1 MNNLLRTLTES
12 QIKPSPDLR
21 LLLSAVK
28 DARRQSYDAKVSEP
42 FYDSLE
48 GLLHDL
54 RTVTMDNHDAEAFLK
69 PVAKSDVPDYYDV
82 IINPMD
88 LQTMLKK
95 VKSKQYKSKR
105 EFADDLDLIWSNCFT
120 YNATE
125 VCITVVKTRGEAHCA
140 AQDHPLRQCAM
151 RLKKKADRLLKNI
164 TDRKERIDP
173 PLPAALSQPSHSASP
188 VPMRPN
194 ATARPKINGTT
205 YTHKRSPSFTAT
217 QTLITPKQRMDL
229 PFAESPAL
237 ERTPHG
243 MAAFRALESEAG
255 PSSIP
260 NGYSSSGSTNDYDSE
275 ADEVLMSIDNDSGEK
290 RKLNGSSYRPRK
302 RVRLTPTPFAPI
314 PTADDPNS
322 TWWSSVQSDPYLA
335 NGLPALPQP
344 FAASTLYPQSQ
355 PIPSSKFARP
365 RKRRKLRP
373 QSIAKYK
380 DRDTPAPNTL
390 LSIMNTNIKTLKR
403 VRRTHAKFAALNL
416 NTEEGGMGDEP
427 PDMGEE
433 GIVDE
438 VIDERPWRSRYAGL
452 RQVKGPVELEVGE
465 KNADECLK
473 WMNRKVLEHEG
484 FQGAFYSLLSALS
497 FCLSWWRL
505 ETRVLTFAVHPGTS
519 SAALDVMVGV
529 TSEYLL
535 NVGRTLRF
543 MCDKYAKSMTP
554 EEIILHTLFESGV
567 TRIQDLE
574 RYIKDDVVRH
584 GSRLVDLEK
593 KLVGAYREATQVE
606 VLDDDALFAGEDD
619 EEDES
624 AFVMGG
630 FSDSL
635 GDDFLGLR
643 ELGIAAELGLSSLT
657 IPKKLLKGS
666 HGEQQGLLSKPPPP
680 YPPPPSLLPI
690 TNKNVG
696 DQIGLL
702 RPYFQGRLAVLAPPG
717 SIPGL
722 PYLPPGPQFGLHA
735 GVPPLHHAPSSSGEF
750 TRIITI
756 PDDAPAPAQAKLGP
770 LGQVLKTSAAAGAV
784 KKKNKAKEPVPM
796 SVPDMSDAV
805 PVEPMRAFNGLGAEG
820 RDVGGAGAGG
830 GFTNGAG
837 GGGINGAGGGG
848 TLGIAGGSK
857 KKPGPQGQGRA
868 MELPPVIA
876 ASA

>member
-12 QIKPSPDLR
+12 QVKPSPDLR

-69 PVAKSDVPDYYDV
+69 PVAKSDYPDYYDV
-82 IINPMD
+82 IVNPMD

-105 EFADDLDLIWSNCFT
+105 EFADDLDLIWTNCFT

-125 VCITVVKTRGEAHCA
+125 
-140 AQDHPLRQCAM
+140 DHPLRQCAM

-173 PLPAALSQPSHSASP
+173 PLPAALSQSPHSTSP

-194 ATARPKINGTT
+194 ATARPKINGTA
-205 YTHKRSPSFTAT
+205 YTHRRSPSLTAT
-217 QTLITPKQRMDL
+217 QTTMTPKQRMDL
-229 PFAESPAL
+229 PFADSPAL
-237 ERTPHG
+237 ERTSHG

-260 NGYSSSGSTNDYDSE
+260 NGYGSSASTNDYDSE

-302 RVRLTPTPFAPI
+302 RVRLIPAPFAPI

-322 TWWSSVQSDPYLA
+322 TWWSSVQSESFLA

-344 FAASTLYPQSQ
+344 FAASTLYPQPQ
-355 PIPSSKFARP
+355 LIPSSSSQFARP

-373 QSIAKYK
+373 QSSAKYK
-380 DRDTPAPNTL
+380 DRDTPASNTL

-433 GIVDE
+433 GMVDE
-438 VIDERPWRSRYAGL
+438 VIDERPWRARYAGL

-465 KNADECLK
+465 KNADECLR

-484 FQGAFYSLLSALS
+484 FQ
-497 FCLSWWRL
+497 
-505 ETRVLTFAVHPGTS
+505 GTS

-529 TSEYLL
+529 TSEYFL

-554 EEIILHTLFESGV
+554 EEIILHTLFESGI

-606 VLDDDALFAGEDD
+606 VVDDDALFAGEDD

-657 IPKKLLKGS
+657 IPKKLLKGKS
-666 HGEQQGLLSKPPPP
+666 RGTAGAAVETKPKEPPPP

-690 TNKNVG
+690 TSKNVG

-702 RPYFQGRLAVLAPPG
+702 RLPYF
-717 SIPGL
+717 
-722 PYLPPGPQFGLHA
+722 PPGPQFGLLPHP
-735 GVPPLHHAPSSSGEF
+735 GVLPLPYVSSPSGEF
-750 TRIITI
+750 TRVI
-756 PDDAPAPAQAKLGP
+756 A
-770 LGQVLKTSAAAGAV
+770 
-784 KKKNKAKEPVPM
+784 KKNKAKEPVSM

-820 RDVGGAGAGG
+820 RDVSGA
-830 GFTNGAG
+830 GAG
-837 GGGINGAGGGG
+837 GGGINGSGGGTSGAGGGG
-848 TLGIAGGSK
+848 TLGIAGGGK
-857 KKPGPQGQGRA
+857 KKPSPQGQGQGR

>member
-12 QIKPSPDLR
+12 QVKPSPDLR

-28 DARRQSYDAKVSEP
+28 DARRQSFDAKVSEP

-82 IINPMD
+82 IANPMD
-88 LQTMLKK
+88 LQSMLKK

-188 VPMRPN
+188 IPMRPN

-205 YTHKRSPSFTAT
+205 YTHRRSPSLTAT
-217 QTLITPKQRMDL
+217 QSTITPKQRMDL
-229 PFAESPAL
+229 PFADSPAL

-243 MAAFRALESEAG
+243 MAAFHSLESEAG

-260 NGYSSSGSTNDYDSE
+260 NGYSSSASTNEYDSE
-275 ADEVLMSIDNDSGEK
+275 ADETLMSIDNDSGEK

-302 RVRLTPTPFAPI
+302 RVRLSPAPFAPI

-322 TWWSSVQSDPYLA
+322 PWWSSPTS
-335 NGLPALPQP
+335 
-344 FAASTLYPQSQ
+344 SSQ
-355 PIPSSKFARP
+355 FARP

-373 QSIAKYK
+373 QSLAKYK

-390 LSIMNTNIKTLKR
+390 LSLMNTNIKTLKR

-416 NTEEGGMGDEP
+416 NTEEGM
-427 PDMGEE
+427 
-433 GIVDE
+433 VDE
-438 VIDERPWRSRYAGL
+438 VIDERPWRARYAGL

-484 FQGAFYSLLSALS
+484 FQGA
-497 FCLSWWRL
+497 
-505 ETRVLTFAVHPGTS
+505 S

-529 TSEYLL
+529 TSEYFL

-657 IPKKLLKGS
+657 IPKKLLKGKS
-666 HGEQQGLLSKPPPP
+666 RGAAGAAIEAKPTEPPPP

-690 TNKNVG
+690 TSKNVG

-702 RPYFQGRLAVLAPPG
+702 RPYFHMRLAALAPPG
-717 SIPGL
+717 TFQGL
-722 PYLPPGPQFGLHA
+722 PYLPPVPQFGLLPHP
-735 GVPPLHHAPSSSGEF
+735 GVPPLPYVPSSSGEF
-750 TRIITI
+750 TRVITV

-770 LGQVLKTSAAAGAV
+770 LGQVLKTGAAAGAV
-784 KKKNKAKEPVPM
+784 KKKNKAKEPVLIGT
-796 SVPDMSDAV
+796 DA
-805 PVEPMRAFNGLGAEG
+805 RIQWAW
-820 RDVGGAGAGG
+820 GG
-830 GFTNGAG
+830 GKRCWW
-837 GGGINGAGGGG
+837 
-848 TLGIAGGSK
+848 SWSW
-857 KKPGPQGQGRA
+857 RWWH
-868 MELPPVIA
+868 
-876 ASA
+876 

>member
-12 QIKPSPDLR
+12 QVKPSPDLR

-28 DARRQSYDAKVSEP
+28 DARRQSFDAKVSEP

-82 IINPMD
+82 IVNPMD

-125 VCITVVKTRGEAHCA
+125 
-140 AQDHPLRQCAM
+140 DHPLRQCAM

-205 YTHKRSPSFTAT
+205 HTHRRSPSLTAT
-217 QTLITPKQRMDL
+217 QTSITPKQRMDL
-229 PFAESPAL
+229 PFADSPAL

-243 MAAFRALESEAG
+243 MAAFHSLESEAG

-260 NGYSSSGSTNDYDSE
+260 NGYSSSPSTNEYDSE
-275 ADEVLMSIDNDSGEK
+275 ADEALMSIDNDSGEK

-302 RVRLTPTPFAPI
+302 RVRLSPAPFAPI

-322 TWWSSVQSDPYLA
+322 PWWSSVQSDSYLA

-355 PIPSSKFARP
+355 PTSSSQFARP

-373 QSIAKYK
+373 QSLAKYK

-390 LSIMNTNIKTLKR
+390 LSLMNTNIKTLKR

-433 GIVDE
+433 GMVDE
-438 VIDERPWRSRYAGL
+438 VIDERPWRARYAGL

-484 FQGAFYSLLSALS
+484 FQGA
-497 FCLSWWRL
+497 
-505 ETRVLTFAVHPGTS
+505 S

-529 TSEYLL
+529 TSEYFL

-657 IPKKLLKGS
+657 IPKKLLKGKS
-666 HGEQQGLLSKPPPP
+666 RGAAGAAIEAKPTEPPPP

-690 TNKNVG
+690 TSKNVG

-702 RPYFQGRLAVLAPPG
+702 RPYFHMRLAALAPPG
-717 SIPGL
+717 TFQGL
-722 PYLPPGPQFGLHA
+722 PYLPPVPQFGLLPHP
-735 GVPPLHHAPSSSGEF
+735 GVPPLPYVPSSSGEF
-750 TRIITI
+750 TRVITV

-770 LGQVLKTSAAAGAV
+770 LGQVLKTGAAAGTV
-784 KKKNKAKEPVPM
+784 KKKNKAKEPVLM
-796 SVPDMSDAV
+796 SMPDMSDAV
-805 PVEPMRAFNGLGAEG
+805 PVEPMRAFNGLGVEV

-830 GFTNGAG
+830 GGTNGLG
-837 GGGINGAGGGG
+837 GGTNGAGGGG
-848 TLGIAGGSK
+848 TLGIAGGGK
-857 KKPGPQGQGRA
+857 KKPGPQAQGQGRA

>member
-1 MNNLLRTLTES
+1 MQNLLRTLTES
-12 QIKPSPDLR
+12 QVKPSSDLR

-28 DARRQSYDAKVSEP
+28 DARRQSFDAKVSEP

-69 PVAKSDVPDYYDV
+69 PVSKSDVPDYYDV
-82 IINPMD
+82 IVNPMD
-88 LQTMLKK
+88 LQSMLKK

-125 VCITVVKTRGEAHCA
+125 
-140 AQDHPLRQCAM
+140 DHPLRQCAM

-173 PLPAALSQPSHSASP
+173 PLPAALSQPPHSASP
-188 VPMRPN
+188 VAMRPN
-194 ATARPKINGTT
+194 ATARPKINGTA
-205 YTHKRSPSFTAT
+205 YTHRRSPSLTVP
-217 QTLITPKQRMDL
+217 QSSKQRMDL
-229 PFAESPAL
+229 PFADSPAL
-237 ERTPHG
+237 ERTPYG

-260 NGYSSSGSTNDYDSE
+260 NGYSSSASTNDYDSE
-275 ADEVLMSIDNDSGEK
+275 VDEALMSIDNDSGEK
-290 RKLNGSSYRPRK
+290 RKLNGSSYHPRK
-302 RVRLTPTPFAPI
+302 RVRLIPAPFAPL
-314 PTADDPNS
+314 PTPNDPNS
-322 TWWSSVQSDPYLA
+322 TWWSSVQSDSFLA

-355 PIPSSKFARP
+355 PTASSSHP
-365 RKRRKLRP
+365 
-373 QSIAKYK
+373 IAKYK

-416 NTEEGGMGDEP
+416 NAEEGGMGDEP
-427 PDMGEE
+427 PDIGEE
-433 GIVDE
+433 GMVDE

-484 FQGAFYSLLSALS
+484 FQG
-497 FCLSWWRL
+497 
-505 ETRVLTFAVHPGTS
+505 TS
-519 SAALDVMVGV
+519 GAALDVLVGV
-529 TSEYLL
+529 TSEYFL

-593 KLVGAYREATQVE
+593 KLVGAYREAFSTTMRC
-606 VLDDDALFAGEDD
+606 LHGEDD

-657 IPKKLLKGS
+657 IPKKLLKGKS
-666 HGEQQGLLSKPPPP
+666 RG
-680 YPPPPSLLPI
+680 
-690 TNKNVG
+690 
-696 DQIGLL
+696 
-702 RPYFQGRLAVLAPPG
+702 
-717 SIPGL
+717 
-722 PYLPPGPQFGLHA
+722 
-735 GVPPLHHAPSSSGEF
+735 
-750 TRIITI
+750 
-756 PDDAPAPAQAKLGP
+756 
-770 LGQVLKTSAAAGAV
+770 AAGAAIEYV
-784 KKKNKAKEPVPM
+784 L
-796 SVPDMSDAV
+796 S
-805 PVEPMRAFNGLGAEG
+805 
-820 RDVGGAGAGG
+820 
-830 GFTNGAG
+830 
-837 GGGINGAGGGG
+837 I
-848 TLGIAGGSK
+848 
-857 KKPGPQGQGRA
+857 
-868 MELPPVIA
+868 
-876 ASA
+876 

>member
-12 QIKPSPDLR
+12 QVKPSPDLR

-28 DARRQSYDAKVSEP
+28 DARRQSYDAKISEP

-69 PVAKSDVPDYYDV
+69 PVAKSDVPDYLDV
-82 IINPMD
+82 IANPMD

-105 EFADDLDLIWSNCFT
+105 EFSDDLDLIWSNCFT

-125 VCITVVKTRGEAHCA
+125 VCITVVHTRGEAHCA

-151 RLKKKADRLLKNI
+151 RLKKKADRLLQNI

-173 PLPAALSQPSHSASP
+173 PLPPVLSQPSHSASP
-188 VPMRPN
+188 VPMRP
-194 ATARPKINGTT
+194 TAVVRPKINGAAH
-205 YTHKRSPSFTAT
+205 THKRSPSFRT
-217 QTLITPKQRMDL
+217 QTPINPKQRMDL

-243 MAAFRALESEAG
+243 MVTFRALESEAG

-260 NGYSSSGSTNDYDSE
+260 NGYSSSTSTNEYDSE
-275 ADEVLMSIDNDSGEK
+275 ADDALMSVDNDSGEK

-322 TWWSSVQSDPYLA
+322 PWWSSVQSDSFLA

-344 FAASTLYPQSQ
+344 FAASTHYPPSQ
-355 PIPSSKFARP
+355 HTPSSSSQLLRP
-365 RKRRKLRP
+365 RKRRKLRTL
-373 QSIAKYK
+373 SKTKYK

-416 NTEEGGMGDEP
+416 NSEEGGMGDEP

-438 VIDERPWRSRYAGL
+438 VIDERPWRARYAGL

-465 KNADECLK
+465 KNADECLR
-473 WMNRKVLEHEG
+473 WMNQKVLEHAG
-484 FQGAFYSLLSALS
+484 FQGAFS
-497 FCLSWWRL
+497 FQRHPFVCRDRRL
-505 ETRVLTFAVHPGTS
+505 ETCVLTVTVCAGTS
-519 SAALDVMVGV
+519 SAALDVVVGV

-574 RYIKDDVVRH
+574 RYIKDDIVRH

-657 IPKKLLKGS
+657 IPKKLLKGKS
-666 HGEQQGLLSKPPPP
+666 RGTAGAAVEAKPTEPPPP

-690 TNKNVG
+690 TSKNVG

-702 RPYFQGRLAVLAPPG
+702 RPYFQERLAVLAPPG
-717 SIPGL
+717 SLPL
-722 PYLPPGPQFGLHA
+722 PYLPGPQFGLPPHA
-735 GVPPLHHAPSSSGEF
+735 GIPPLPHASSSSEP

-756 PDDAPAPAQAKLGP
+756 QDDAPVPAQAKLGP

-784 KKKNKAKEPVPM
+784 KKKNKAKEPAPI
-796 SVPDMSDAV
+796 SSGTDACV
-805 PVEPMRAFNGLGAEG
+805 QWAWSG
-820 RDVGGAGAGG
+820 R
-830 GFTNGAG
+830 
-837 GGGINGAGGGG
+837 
-848 TLGIAGGSK
+848 K
-857 KKPGPQGQGRA
+857 RCRWCWRWRR
-868 MELPPVIA
+868 
-876 ASA
+876 

>member
-12 QIKPSPDLR
+12 QVKPSPDLR

-28 DARRQSYDAKVSEP
+28 DARRQSYDAKVSDP

-69 PVAKSDVPDYYDV
+69 PVSKSDVPDYYDV
-82 IINPMD
+82 IVNPMD
-88 LQTMLKK
+88 LQSMLKK

-125 VCITVVKTRGEAHCA
+125 
-140 AQDHPLRQCAM
+140 DHPLRQCAM

-173 PLPAALSQPSHSASP
+173 PLPAALSQPPNSASP

-194 ATARPKINGTT
+194 AMARPKINGTT
-205 YTHKRSPSFTAT
+205 YTHRRSPSLTIT
-217 QTLITPKQRMDL
+217 QTTPKQRMDL
-229 PFAESPAL
+229 PFADSPAL

-243 MAAFRALESEAG
+243 MASFRALESEAG

-260 NGYSSSGSTNDYDSE
+260 NGYGSSASTNDYDSE
-275 ADEVLMSIDNDSGEK
+275 ADEAVMSIDNDSGEK
-290 RKLNGSSYRPRK
+290 RKLNGSSYHPRK
-302 RVRLTPTPFAPI
+302 RVRLTPPPFAPI
-314 PTADDPNS
+314 PTANDPNS
-322 TWWSSVQSDPYLA
+322 TWWSSVQSDSFLA

-355 PIPSSKFARP
+355 FTPSSLQSARP

-380 DRDTPAPNTL
+380 DRDTAAPNTL

-416 NTEEGGMGDEP
+416 NAEEGGMGDEP
-427 PDMGEE
+427 PDIGEE

-438 VIDERPWRSRYAGL
+438 IIDERPWRARYAGL

-484 FQGAFYSLLSALS
+484 FQG
-497 FCLSWWRL
+497 
-505 ETRVLTFAVHPGTS
+505 TS
-519 SAALDVMVGV
+519 GAALDVLVGV
-529 TSEYLL
+529 TSEYFL

-543 MCDKYAKSMTP
+543 MCDKYAKSMTS

-657 IPKKLLKGS
+657 IPKKLLKGKS
-666 HGEQQGLLSKPPPP
+666 RGAAGAAIEAKPKEPPPP
-680 YPPPPSLLPI
+680 YPPPPPLLPI
-690 TNKNVG
+690 TSKNVG

-702 RPYFQGRLAVLAPPG
+702 HPYFQVRLAALAPPG
-717 SIPGL
+717 SLQGL
-722 PYLPPGPQFGLHA
+722 PYLPPGPQFGFLPHP
-735 GVPPLHHAPSSSGEF
+735 GVLPLPYVPNPSGDF
-750 TRIITI
+750 ARIITI

-770 LGQVLKTSAAAGAV
+770 LGQVLKTGAAAGAF
-784 KKKNKAKEPVPM
+784 KKKNKAKEPGPM
-796 SVPDMSDAV
+796 SGPEIL
-805 PVEPMRAFNGLGAEG
+805 VEAGPGGVVTNGSS
-820 RDVGGAGAGG
+820 GGTGGAGG
-830 GFTNGAG
+830 GA
-837 GGGINGAGGGG
+837 A
-848 TLGIAGGSK
+848 LGMAGGSK
-857 KKPGPQGQGRA
+857 KKPSPQGQGRA

>member
-1 MNNLLRTLTES
+1 MQNLLRTLTES
-12 QIKPSPDLR
+12 QVKPSSDLR

-28 DARRQSYDAKVSEP
+28 DARRQSFDAKVSEP

-82 IINPMD
+82 IVNPMD

-173 PLPAALSQPSHSASP
+173 PLPAALSQPPNSASP
-188 VPMRPN
+188 VAMRPN
-194 ATARPKINGTT
+194 ATARPKINGTA
-205 YTHKRSPSFTAT
+205 YTHRRSPSLTVP
-217 QTLITPKQRMDL
+217 QSSKQRMDL
-229 PFAESPAL
+229 PFADSPAL

-260 NGYSSSGSTNDYDSE
+260 NGYSSSASTNDYDSE
-275 ADEVLMSIDNDSGEK
+275 VDEALMSIDNDLGEK
-290 RKLNGSSYRPRK
+290 RKLNGSSYHPRK
-302 RVRLTPTPFAPI
+302 RVRLIPAPFAPL
-314 PTADDPNS
+314 PTANDPNS
-322 TWWSSVQSDPYLA
+322 TWWSSVQSDSFLA

-344 FAASTLYPQSQ
+344 FAALTLYPQSQ
-355 PIPSSKFARP
+355 PTASSSQFTRP

-416 NTEEGGMGDEP
+416 NAEEGGMGDEP
-427 PDMGEE
+427 PDIGEE
-433 GIVDE
+433 GMVDE

-484 FQGAFYSLLSALS
+484 FQG
-497 FCLSWWRL
+497 
-505 ETRVLTFAVHPGTS
+505 TS
-519 SAALDVMVGV
+519 GAALDVLVGV
-529 TSEYLL
+529 TSEYFL

-657 IPKKLLKGS
+657 IPKKLLKGKS
-666 HGEQQGLLSKPPPP
+666 RGAAGAAIEAKPKEPPPP
-680 YPPPPSLLPI
+680 YPPPPPLLPI
-690 TNKNVG
+690 TSKNVG

-702 RPYFQGRLAVLAPPG
+702 RHYFQVRLASLAPPG
-717 SIPGL
+717 TLQGL
-722 PYLPPGPQFGLHA
+722 PYLPPGPQFGFLPHP
-735 GVPPLHHAPSSSGEF
+735 GVLPLPYVPNSSGDF
-750 TRIITI
+750 ARIITI

-770 LGQVLKTSAAAGAV
+770 LGQVLKTGAAAGAV
-784 KKKNKAKEPVPM
+784 KKKNKAKEPGPM
-796 SVPDMSDAV
+796 SGPGMSDAV
-805 PVEPMRAFNGLGAEG
+805 PVEPMRAFNGLGPEG
-820 RDVGGAGAGG
+820 KDVGGTGAGNG
-830 GFTNGAG
+830 GTNGSSGGSNAAG
-837 GGGINGAGGGG
+837 SGG
-848 TLGIAGGSK
+848 TLGMAGGSK
-857 KKPGPQGQGRA
+857 KKPSPQGQGRA

>member
-12 QIKPSPDLR
+12 QVKPSPDLR

-82 IINPMD
+82 IVNPMD

-125 VCITVVKTRGEAHCA
+125 
-140 AQDHPLRQCAM
+140 DHPLRQCAM

-205 YTHKRSPSFTAT
+205 YAHKPSPSFTAT
-217 QTLITPKQRMDL
+217 QTSITPKQRMDL
-229 PFAESPAL
+229 PFADSPAL
-237 ERTPHG
+237 DRTPHG
-243 MAAFRALESEAG
+243 MVAFRALESEAG

-260 NGYSSSGSTNDYDSE
+260 NGYSSPASTNDYDSE
-275 ADEVLMSIDNDSGEK
+275 ADEASMSIDNDSGEK

-302 RVRLTPTPFAPI
+302 R
-314 PTADDPNS
+314 
-322 TWWSSVQSDPYLA
+322 SDSFLA

-344 FAASTLYPQSQ
+344 FAASTLYPQSH
-355 PIPSSKFARP
+355 PIASSSQFARP

-416 NTEEGGMGDEP
+416 NSEEGGMGDEP
-427 PDMGEE
+427 PDIGEE
-433 GIVDE
+433 GMVDE
-438 VIDERPWRSRYAGL
+438 VIDERPWRARYAGL

-484 FQGAFYSLLSALS
+484 FQG
-497 FCLSWWRL
+497 
-505 ETRVLTFAVHPGTS
+505 TS

-529 TSEYLL
+529 TSEYFL

-584 GSRLVDLEK
+584 GSRLIDLEK

-619 EEDES
+619 EDDES

-635 GDDFLGLR
+635 GDDHLGLR

-657 IPKKLLKGS
+657 IPKKLLKGKS
-666 HGEQQGLLSKPPPP
+666 RGAAGAAIEAKPKEPPPP

-690 TNKNVG
+690 TSKNVG

-702 RPYFQGRLAVLAPPG
+702 RPYFHMRLAALAPPG
-717 SIPGL
+717 SFQGF
-722 PYLPPGPQFGLHA
+722 PYLPPGPQFALFPHP
-735 GVPPLHHAPSSSGEF
+735 GVPPLPYVPNPSGEF

-756 PDDAPAPAQAKLGP
+756 PDDAPAPAQVKLGP
-770 LGQVLKTSAAAGAV
+770 LGQVLKTGTAAGAV

-796 SVPDMSDAV
+796 SAPDMSDAI

-830 GFTNGAG
+830 GVTNGLSG
-837 GGGINGAGGGG
+837 GTNGAGGGG
-848 TLGIAGGSK
+848 TLGIAGGGK
-857 KKPGPQGQGRA
+857 KKLSPQGQGRG